1 MKLQPIFRLISPLII
16 LLAIFFNSAELSPL
30 KSYAQQGEEEVE
42 PSLRI
47 RDRVKS
53 LALIPFTSKPPLSES
68 MPEEI
73 VEQKERY
80 LTISLYDALTAELF
94 RIEITPL
101 QKSEAEF
108 LRIKAEKPK
117 SYYREWAVAAG
128 KSLGVDAVMIGAI
141 SEYTE
146 REGSAIGVESPAA
159 VTFSVE
165 VLDTKDGRTLWETYF
180 KEAQKPLLENV
191 YEIGKF
197 IKRGAKWI
205 TSDELAKEGAR
216 KTALEFNEFLL
227 EN

>member
-1 MKLQPIFRLISPLII
+1 MRHTQILRRISVLFFLFVICCSYCLLTNGRAYGQTDKTGETTTRL
-16 LLAIFFNSAELSPL
+16 
-30 KSYAQQGEEEVE
+30 
-42 PSLRI
+42 

-53 LALIPFTSKPPLSES
+53 LALIPFTTKPSLSES
-68 MPEEI
+68 MPEET
-73 VEQKERY
+73 VEEKERY
-80 LTISLYDALTAELF
+80 LTISMYDALTAEML

-101 QKSEAEF
+101 QKSETEF
-108 LRIKAEKPK
+108 LRIKAETPK
-117 SYYREWAVAAG
+117 SYYREQAVAAG
-128 KSLGVDAVMIGAI
+128 KSLGVDAVVIGVI

-165 VLDTKDGRTLWETYF
+165 VLDTADGHKIWEYYF
-180 KEAQKPLLENV
+180 HETQKPLLQNV

-197 IKRGAKWI
+197 FKRGAKWI

-216 KTALEFNEFLL
+216 KTVLEFNEYLL

>member
-1 MKLQPIFRLISPLII
+1 MKTTRNLRLLPALII
-16 LLAIFFNSAELSPL
+16 LFAIFFNSGLLSAEEP
-30 KSYAQQGEEEVE
+30 YAQNEETTL
-42 PSLRI
+42 PSTRL

-53 LALIPFTSKPPLSES
+53 IALIPFTSKSSYSES

-80 LTISLYDALTAELF
+80 LTVSLYDALTAELF

-101 QKSEAEF
+101 QKSESEF
-108 LRIKAEKPK
+108 LSVKAENPK
-117 SYYREWAVAAG
+117 SYYREQAVAAG
-128 KSLGVDAVMIGAI
+128 KSLGVDAVMIGVI

-159 VTFSVE
+159 VNFSVE
-165 VLDTKDGRTLWETYF
+165 VLDTRDGHTIWETYF
-180 KEAQKPLLENV
+180 KERQKPLLENV

-197 IKRGAKWI
+197 FKRGAKWI

-216 KTALEFNEFLL
+216 KTAAEFSQFLL

>member
-1 MKLQPIFRLISPLII
+1 MKSTRNSRLLAA
-16 LLAIFFNSAELSPL
+16 LLLLSAIFFNSGLLSAA
-30 KSYAQQGEEEVE
+30 YAQNEETGA
-42 PSLRI
+42 PSERL
-47 RDRVKS
+47 RDRIKS
-53 LALIPFTSKPPLSES
+53 LALIPLTSKPPLSES

-94 RIEITPL
+94 RIEVTPL
-101 QKSEAEF
+101 QKSETEF

-117 SYYREWAVAAG
+117 SFYREQAVAAG
-128 KSLGVDAVMIGAI
+128 KSLGVDAVMIGVI

-165 VLDTKDGRTLWETYF
+165 VLDTRDGHTLWETYF
-180 KEAQKPLLENV
+180 KETQKPLLENV
-191 YEIGKF
+191 YEIEKF
-197 IKRGAKWI
+197 FKRGAKWI

-216 KTALEFNEFLL
+216 KAVLDFNEYLL
-227 EN
+227 GN

>member
-1 MKLQPIFRLISPLII
+1 MKPKRNLRLIPALI
-16 LLAIFFNSAELSPL
+16 LLSTILINSGLLSPAE
-30 KSYAQQGEEEVE
+30 SYAQNDQTAL
-42 PSLRI
+42 PSTRL
-47 RDRVKS
+47 RDRIKS
-53 LALIPFTSKPPLSES
+53 IALIPFTSKPSFAES

-101 QKSEAEF
+101 QKSESEF
-108 LRIKAEKPK
+108 LSVKAETPK
-117 SYYREWAVAAG
+117 SYYMEQALNTG
-128 KSLGVDAVMIGAI
+128 KRLGVDAVMIGTI
-141 SEYTE
+141 SEFTE
-146 REGSAIGVESPAA
+146 RQGSAYGVESPAA

-165 VLDTKDGRTLWETYF
+165 VLDTRNGNTIWENFF
-180 KEAQKPLLENV
+180 KEEQKPLLENV

-205 TSDELAKEGAR
+205 TADELAKEGAR
-216 KTALEFNEFLL
+216 KTAAEFSQFLL

>member
-1 MKLQPIFRLISPLII
+1 MKPTRNFRLLPA
-16 LLAIFFNSAELSPL
+16 LLLLSAIFFDSGLLPAV
-30 KSYAQQGEEEVE
+30 YAQNEETDA
-42 PSLRI
+42 PSVRL
-47 RDRVKS
+47 RDRIKS
-53 LALIPFTSKPPLSES
+53 LALIPFTSKASLSEGI
-68 MPEEI
+68 PEEI
-73 VEQKERY
+73 VEEKERY
-80 LTISLYDALTAELF
+80 LTITLYEALTAELM

-101 QKSEAEF
+101 QKSETEF

-117 SYYREWAVAAG
+117 STYREQAVAAG
-128 KSLGVDAVMIGAI
+128 KSLGVDAVMTGVI

-165 VLDTKDGRTLWETYF
+165 VLDTQDGRVLWESYF
-180 KEAQKPLLENV
+180 KETQKPLLDNV

-197 IKRGAKWI
+197 FKRGAKWI

-216 KTALEFNEFLL
+216 ETALEFSQFLL